1 MYRQYRESIPI
12 GYAGTAIDKE
22 YSLSRAHPSKDSGVF
37 CSAPDTKIPLS
48 GQTVC
53 EEHFEDPP
61 FSSDEH
67 FECEIK
73 ENSCNECDKREKN
86 PCEKPKSEDLLS
98 KLFGE
103 KFSLEDLIFVGILIL
118 LAFGKADDEIMLII
132 GLLLLI
138 SF

>member
-12 GYAGTAIDKE
+12 GYAGCAIDRG
-22 YSLSRAHPSKDSGVF
+22 YSPSKAHPSREAGVS
-37 CSAPDTKIPLS
+37 CSAPDTKFLPPEAAICEDQVKDKLS
-48 GQTVC
+48 FC
-53 EEHFEDPP
+53 DEE
-61 FSSDEH
+61 S
-67 FECEIK
+67 ECECRESDFERCEKK
-73 ENSCNECDKREKN
+73 EIN
-86 PCEKPKSEDLLS
+86 PCEKSKSEDLLS

-103 KFSLEDLIFVGILIL
+103 KFSLEDFIFIGILVL

>member
-12 GYAGTAIDKE
+12 GYAGTAIDKG
-22 YSLSRAHPSKDSGVF
+22 YSLSRAHSSKESGVF
-37 CSAPDTKIPLS
+37 CSAPDAKIPLTE
-48 GQTVC
+48 QTVC
-53 EEHFEDPP
+53 EDRFTDKPL
-61 FSSDEH
+61 SSDEN
-67 FECEIK
+67 FECGIEEK
-73 ENSCNECDKREKN
+73 CCHECEKTEKD